1 MENFSLYMTMLGCKP
16 QGRLTEQHDIF
27 FGIAQE
33 LKDLI
38 PDCQAFWPEADQKI
52 HFDAWRKVQYVD
64 QHRVRIVERNHSAE
78 ESDKRLYFI
87 NLGGYKA
94 NEFDEFHYK
103 LLTVATSKAE
113 AIQAAKKTAFYKHCG
128 FPGATSH
135 IDDQYGV
142 DVDDLYLIED
152 ILPQKFKHRF
162 QLQITESNEG
172 LHDEIHVGYF
182 KLSSF

>member
-1 MENFSLYMTMLGCKP
+1 MTMLGCKP
-16 QGRLTEQHDIF
+16 KGRLTEQHDIF
-27 FGIAQE
+27 FGIAEE
-33 LKDLI
+33 LKELI

-64 QHRVRIVERNHSAE
+64 RYKISVVERGSIPRL
-78 ESDKRLYFI
+78 SDQRLYFI
-87 NLGGYKA
+87 NLGGYKKD
-94 NEFDEFHYK
+94 EFDEFHYK
-103 LLTVATSKAE
+103 LLTVAASKAE

-128 FPGATSH
+128 FPGAISH

-152 ILPQKFKHRF
+152 ILPQKFKDRF
-162 QLQITESNEG
+162 QLQITEMKDS
-172 LHDEIHVGYF
+172 LQDEIHVGYF